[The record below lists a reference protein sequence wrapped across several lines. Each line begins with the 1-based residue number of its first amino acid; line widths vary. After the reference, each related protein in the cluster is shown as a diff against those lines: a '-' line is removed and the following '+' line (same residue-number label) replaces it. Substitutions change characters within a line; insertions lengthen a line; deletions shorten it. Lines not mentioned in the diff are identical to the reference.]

1 MSGRNPAPRRS
12 YGGRSAEERRAERR
26 ERLLAAGLELF
37 GTRGYAATS
46 IERLCATAS
55 VSTRN
60 FYEEFSGR
68 EELLTT
74 LHRDINERAAEAVS
88 AAYAEAAGAGLAT
101 RVERAVRAFVTATA
115 SDPRRAR
122 IAFVEVIGVSP
133 GLERHRF
140 GWRTRWEEA
149 MLAMTREAVER
160 GEAVDRDHR
169 LTMIAIIGAVNNLVH
184 HWSARDQDVPLDDIT
199 SELTHLILAVL
210 TQGGDPLEP
219 PSRPGRSS
227 RHGAGEL

>member
-74 LHRDINERAAEAVS
+74 LHRGINERAAEAVS
-88 AAYAEAAGAGLAT
+88 AAYAEAADADLAT

-122 IAFVEVIGVSP
+122 IAFVEVIGVSA
-133 GLERHRF
+133 GLERHRL

-149 MLAMTREAVER
+149 LLAMTREAVER

-199 SELTHLILAVL
+199 AELTHLILAVL

-219 PSRPGRSS
+219 PSRAGRSP
-227 RHGAGEL
+227 RHGSGEL

>member
-26 ERLLAAGLELF
+26 GRLLAAGLELF

-68 EELLTT
+68 EELLLA
-74 LHRDINERAAEAVS
+74 LHRDINERAADAL
-88 AAYAEAAGAGLAT
+88 ATAYAEAAGADLPA
-101 RVERAVRAFVTATA
+101 RVERAVRAFVTVTA
-115 SDPRRAR
+115 RDPRWAR
-122 IAFVEVIGVSP
+122 IAFVEVIGVSA
-133 GLERHRF
+133 GLEQHRLH
-140 GWRTRWEEA
+140 WRARWEDTLVELAAEA
-149 MLAMTREAVER
+149 AARD
-160 GEAVDRDHR
+160 EAVDRDYR

-184 HWSARDQDVPLDDIT
+184 HWSARGQDIPLDDIT
-199 SELTHLILAVL
+199 AELTALICSAL
-210 TQGGDPLEP
+210 
-219 PSRPGRSS
+219 GRQ
-227 RHGAGEL
+227 APEDT

>member
-68 EELLTT
+68 EELLTA
-74 LHRDINERAAEAVS
+74 LHRTINERARQALADS
-88 AAYAEAAGAGLAT
+88 YTGAADAGLAA
-101 RVERAVRAFVTATA
+101 RVERAVRAFVTVTA
-115 SDPRRAR
+115 SDPRWAR
-122 IAFVEVIGVSP
+122 IAFVEVIGVSAE
-133 GLERHRF
+133 LERYRL
-140 GWRTRWEEA
+140 GWRTQWAEA
-149 MLAMTREAVER
+149 MQAIVAEAVAR
-160 GEAVDRDHR
+160 GEAVDRDYR
-169 LTMIAIIGAVNNLVH
+169 LTVIAIIGAVNNLVH
-184 HWSARDQDVPLDDIT
+184 HWSARGQDVPLDDIT
-199 SELTHLILAVL
+199 AELTHLILAAV
-210 TQGGDPLEP
+210 TAP
-219 PSRPGRSS
+219 RPDASED
-227 RHGAGEL
+227 AT

>member
-74 LHRDINERAAEAVS
+74 LHRGINERAAEAVS
-88 AAYAEAAGAGLAT
+88 AAYAEAADAGLPT

-122 IAFVEVIGVSP
+122 IAFVEVIGVSAGP
-133 GLERHRF
+133 GAAPPRLAHPLGGGAAGDDPRGR
-140 GWRTRWEEA
+140 GTR
-149 MLAMTREAVER
+149 R
-160 GEAVDRDHR
+160 GRRPRPPPHDDRDHR
-169 LTMIAIIGAVNNLVH
+169 GREQPRPPLVG
-184 HWSARDQDVPLDDIT
+184 P
-199 SELTHLILAVL
+199 
-210 TQGGDPLEP
+210 
-219 PSRPGRSS
+219 RPGRPPGRHHRRTHPPDPRGVDPGGRPPGTPVTS
-227 RHGAGEL
+227 RSILTPRYG

>member
-68 EELLTT
+68 EELLTA
-74 LHRDINERAAEAVS
+74 LHTAINERAAQAL
-88 AAYAEAAGAGLAT
+88 ADAYAGAAEADLPT
-101 RVERAVRAFVTATA
+101 RVERAVRAFVTVTA
-115 SDPRRAR
+115 SDPRWAR
-122 IAFVEVIGVSP
+122 IAFVEVIGVSAD
-133 GLERHRF
+133 LERHRF
-140 GWRTRWEEA
+140 GWRGRQQP
-149 MLAMTREAVER
+149 RPP
-160 GEAVDRDHR
+160 
-169 LTMIAIIGAVNNLVH
+169 LV
-184 HWSARDQDVPLDDIT
+184 RP
-199 SELTHLILAVL
+199 
-210 TQGGDPLEP
+210 
-219 PSRPGRSS
+219 RPGRPAR
-227 RHGAGEL
+227 RHHRRAHAPHPGRGHRTQMNRP

>member
-12 YGGRSAEERRAERR
+12 YAGRSAEERRAERR
-26 ERLLAAGLELF
+26 DRLLAAGLELF

-74 LHRDINERAAEAVS
+74 LHRGINERAAEAVS
-88 AAYAEAAGAGLAT
+88 AAYGREAGAAFPA
-101 RVERAVRAFVTATA
+101 RVESAVRAFVTVTA
-115 SDPRRAR
+115 SDPRWAR
-122 IAFVEVIGVSP
+122 IAFVEVIGVSA

-140 GWRTRWEEA
+140 RWRGQWEDA
-149 MLAMTREAVER
+149 MLAMVREAAER
-160 GEAVDRDHR
+160 GEAADRDHG
-169 LTMIAIIGAVNNLVH
+169 LTMIAVIGAVNNLVH
-184 HWSARDQDVPLDDIT
+184 HWSARDQHVPLDDIT
-199 SELTHLILAVL
+199 TELTRLIVAAV
-210 TQGGDPLEP
+210 TTP
-219 PSRPGRSS
+219 
-227 RHGAGEL
+227 

>member
-12 YGGRSAEERRAERR
+12 YAGRSAEERRAERR

-74 LHRDINERAAEAVS
+74 LHRTVNDRAAEAVS
-88 AAYAEAAGAGLAT
+88 AAYAQAAGADLAT
-101 RVERAVRAFVTATA
+101 RVERAVRAFVTVTA
-115 SDPRRAR
+115 SDPRWAR
-122 IAFVEVIGVSP
+122 IAFVEVIGVSA
-133 GLERHRF
+133 GLEGHRLS
-140 GWRTRWEEA
+140 WRGRWEDA
-149 MLAMTREAVER
+149 MLAMIREAAAR

-169 LTMIAIIGAVNNLVH
+169 LTMIAVIGAVNNLVH
-184 HWSARDQDVPLDDIT
+184 HWSARDQDVPLDAIT
-199 SELTHLILAVL
+199 AELTHLILAAV
-210 TQGGDPLEP
+210 TTP
-219 PSRPGRSS
+219 
-227 RHGAGEL
+227 

>member
-12 YGGRSAEERRAERR
+12 YAGRSAEERRAERR
-26 ERLLAAGLELF
+26 DRLLAAGLELF

-74 LHRDINERAAEAVS
+74 LHRGINERAAEAVA
-88 AAYAEAAGAGLAT
+88 AAYAREAGAGFPA
-101 RVERAVRAFVTATA
+101 RVESAVRAFVTVTA
-115 SDPRRAR
+115 SDPRWAR
-122 IAFVEVIGVSP
+122 IAFVEVIGVSA

-140 GWRTRWEEA
+140 HWRGQWEDA
-149 MLAMTREAVER
+149 MLAMVREAASR

-169 LTMIAIIGAVNNLVH
+169 LAMIAVIGAVNNLVH
-184 HWSARDQDVPLDDIT
+184 HWSARDQHVPLDDIT
-199 SELTHLILAVL
+199 TELTRLIVAAV
-210 TQGGDPLEP
+210 TTP
-219 PSRPGRSS
+219 
-227 RHGAGEL
+227 

>member
-12 YGGRSAEERRAERR
+12 YGGRSAEERRADRR

-68 EELLTT
+68 EELLLA
-74 LHRDINERAAEAVS
+74 LHKDINERASEALTT
-88 AAYAEAAGAGLAT
+88 AYADAAGSDLPT
-101 RVERAVRAFVTATA
+101 RVERAVRAFVTVTA
-115 SDPRRAR
+115 SDPRWAR
-122 IAFVEVIGVSP
+122 IAFVEVIGVSA
-133 GLERHRF
+133 GLERHRLR
-140 GWRTRWEEA
+140 WRSRWEDTLVA
-149 MLAMTREAVER
+149 MAREAVAR
-160 GEAVDRDHR
+160 GEAGDRDYH

-184 HWSARDQDVPLDDIT
+184 HWSARNQDIPLDNIT
-199 SELTHLILAVL
+199 AELTRLILAAV
-210 TQGGDPLEP
+210 TIPK
-219 PSRPGRSS
+219 
-227 RHGAGEL
+227 

>member
-74 LHRDINERAAEAVS
+74 LHQHINTRASAAMT
-88 AAYAEAAGAGLAT
+88 AAYADAADGGLRT
-101 RVERAVRAFVTATA
+101 RVEAAVRAFVSITA
-115 SDPRRAR
+115 SDPRWAR
-122 IAFVEVIGVSP
+122 IAFVEVIGVSAV
-133 GLERHRF
+133 LEQHRF
-140 GWRTRWEEA
+140 RWRARWEETMTA
-149 MLAMTREAVER
+149 MAREAVAR
-160 GEAVDRDHR
+160 GEALDRDYR

-199 SELTHLILAVL
+199 AELTHLILAAI
-210 TQGGDPLEP
+210 TTP
-219 PSRPGRSS
+219 
-227 RHGAGEL
+227 

>member
-68 EELLTT
+68 EELLTA
-74 LHRDINERAAEAVS
+74 LHRTINERASRALSTAF
-88 AAYAEAAGAGLAT
+88 AEAAGAALAT
-101 RVERAVRAFVTATA
+101 RVERAVRAFVTVTA
-115 SDPRRAR
+115 SDPRWAR
-122 IAFVEVIGVSP
+122 IAFVEVIGVSAN
-133 GLERHRF
+133 LERHRLNWH
-140 GWRTRWEEA
+140 GQWEDA
-149 MLAMTREAVER
+149 LLAMTREAVRR

-169 LTMIAIIGAVNNLVH
+169 LTMIAIIGAANNLVH
-184 HWSARDQDVPLDDIT
+184 HWSARDQDIPVDDIT
-199 SELTHLILAVL
+199 AELTRLVLAAV
-210 TQGGDPLEP
+210 T
-219 PSRPGRSS
+219 RP
-227 RHGAGEL
+227 

>member
-60 FYEEFSGR
+60 FYEEFTGR
-68 EELLTT
+68 EELLTA
-74 LHRDINERAAEAVS
+74 LHSSINQRAAEALA
-88 AAYAEAAGAGLAT
+88 AAYAGASGAGLET
-101 RVERAVRAFVTATA
+101 RVERAVRAFVTVTA
-115 SDPRRAR
+115 SDPRWAR
-122 IAFVEVIGVSP
+122 LAFVEVIGVSA
-133 GLERHRF
+133 GLEQHRF
-140 GWRTRWEEA
+140 RWRGQWEDA
-149 MLAMTREAVER
+149 LTTMAREAVER
-160 GEAVDRDHR
+160 GEAIDRDYR

-184 HWSARDQDVPLDDIT
+184 HWSARDQDIPLDDIIA
-199 SELTHLILAVL
+199 ELTHLILAAV
-210 TQGGDPLEP
+210 TTP
-219 PSRPGRSS
+219 
-227 RHGAGEL
+227 

>member
-37 GTRGYAATS
+37 GRRGYAATS

-74 LHRDINERAAEAVS
+74 LHSIINERAAQALS
-88 AAYAEAAGAGLAT
+88 TACAEAAGADLGT
-101 RVERAVRAFVTATA
+101 RVERAVRAFVTVTA
-115 SDPRRAR
+115 SDPRWAR
-122 IAFVEVIGVSP
+122 IAFVEVIGVSAS
-133 GLERHRF
+133 LEQHRF
-140 GWRTRWEEA
+140 RRRGQWEDALTA
-149 MLAMTREAVER
+149 MARDAVDR
-160 GEAVDRDHR
+160 GEAVDRDYG

-184 HWSARDQDVPLDDIT
+184 HWSARDQDIPLDDIT
-199 SELTHLILAVL
+199 AELTHLILAAV
-210 TQGGDPLEP
+210 TC
-219 PSRPGRSS
+219 
-227 RHGAGEL
+227 